1 MDFITR
7 RDELWEENQ
16 RQGGIIIGCGAIYT
30 PLSERAREGESDQ
43 ERANECVCEYEK
55 IVGLSNN
62 SPKILSIQIRRP
74 K

>member
-16 RQGGIIIGCGAIYT
+16 RQGGIIIGCGTIYT
-30 PLSERAREGESDQ
+30 PERASERERESEQ
-43 ERANECVCEYEK
+43 ERAKECVCEYEK
-55 IVGLSNN
+55 IGLSNN